1 MTNQG
6 LTNMANIAKDRSEVN
21 MTKVVFKVI
30 NMVLVFAL
38 IGLIGMA
45 CQQALPTTNTK
56 AQQEA
61 AQAAKAAQE
70 RKEYNDAVAKAY
82 HAFINECVNHVV
94 GKSYDGHPTGWPSD
108 ATRYLDLP
116 TKQARN
122 VTLCSYDH
130 KAWSP
135 SQRDTASAKLCAKQV
150 DVLPRQRSKGNG
162 YCYVVVN
169 YR

>member
-1 MTNQG
+1 
-6 LTNMANIAKDRSEVN
+6 
-21 MTKVVFKVI
+21 MTKVVLKGI
-30 NMVLVFAL
+30 NMVLVFATF
-38 IGLIGMA
+38 GLIGMA
-45 CQQALPTTNTK
+45 CQQALPKPDTK
-56 AQQEA
+56 AKQEA
-61 AQAAKAAQE
+61 AQAAKAEQE
-70 RKEYNDAVAKAY
+70 RKEYNDAVAKAWY
-82 HAFINECVNHVV
+82 SFIDECVNWEV
-94 GKSYDGHPTGWPSD
+94 GKNYDGHPTGWPSK
-108 ATRYLDLP
+108 ATHFLDLP
-116 TKQARN
+116 VKEARN